1 MIRTTLWP
9 RSWNS
14 RSFCRTT
21 VCPRW
26 MSGAVG
32 SIPSFTRS
40 GRPSASFASSSPF
53 GSASAAFRVRK
64 EAAES
69 IRPNARLLPRGRARR
84 PHGPPPPRPPARTP
98 STSDAARTAL
108 PVPRNGGSG
117 PRPRIKKLRLLGILL
132 PLGAL
137 AIVSTVFG
145 MMMAVASD
153 LPSLTAAQQLRHA
166 RNSVLYD
173 VRGKKLGILTSNEN
187 RVLVPYTDIASS
199 MKFAVI
205 AIEDKRFFNNSG
217 VDIRGIGRAFV
228 QDLIQKRSAQGG
240 STITQQFVKN
250 ALQAQGN
257 RTVFEKLREA
267 ALAYH
272 LTRKWSKEDI
282 LTNYLNSIYFGNGAY
297 GIESAARTY
306 FGKYPNHKGCGE
318 SVDRPCAKELQPWE
332 SALLA
337 GIIASPSAYDP
348 VAHPI
353 AAKRRR
359 DVVLANMLAQGRLTR
374 TEYDDALQQPLWS
387 GELDPPRVRT
397 LAPYFTTWVRQQL
410 IDRFGPEK
418 AFEGGLKIKTT
429 LDYDMQQAA
438 ERAINTYLSYPG
450 GPTASLVAID
460 NKTGEVRAMV
470 GGRDYSQQAFN
481 LATQGQ
487 RQPGSSFKPFILAE
501 ALKSGASVNDL
512 WPSRRRDFIVP
523 GTHGKEHFPV
533 NNFEG
538 SYAGVR
544 SLGQA
549 LSFSDN
555 SVFAAAGI
563 HYGTR
568 KIARL
573 ARRMG
578 IRTPV
583 SHNLAMTL
591 GGLKE
596 GVSPLDM
603 AHAYETFAT
612 GGRRITGT
620 LGANDNGPV
629 GIQYV
634 RRISD
639 NKLVKDNETK
649 SKRILSPQLTA
660 QEVAVMQTVVSQGT
674 AKRAAYGGFA
684 AGKTGTTENYGDA
697 WFIGFT
703 DKLTIAVWVGY
714 PNGNTS
720 MAHDFGGGPVEGGTY
735 PAEIWH
741 DFVVAANA
749 IADQREADRIARI
762 NAKRAKKG
770 LPPLGVTTSTTT
782 SPVPAA
788 PSSPSTTPAA
798 PSTTPAAPQQTPAKP
813 PQQQQ
818 QQPAPQT
825 TTPSTGG
832 GGTAAPTTP

>member
-1 MIRTTLWP
+1 MTET
-9 RSWNS
+9 
-14 RSFCRTT
+14 
-21 VCPRW
+21 
-26 MSGAVG
+26 AV
-32 SIPSFTRS
+32 
-40 GRPSASFASSSPF
+40 
-53 GSASAAFRVRK
+53 
-64 EAAES
+64 
-69 IRPNARLLPRGRARR
+69 
-84 PHGPPPPRPPARTP
+84 TP
-98 STSDAARTAL
+98 L
-108 PVPRNGGSG
+108 PVPPNGGG

-132 PLGAL
+132 PLGVL
-137 AIVSTVFG
+137 AVVSTVFG

-173 VRGKKLGILTSNEN
+173 DRGNKLGILTSNEN
-187 RVLVPYTDIASS
+187 RILIPYQDIAP
-199 MKFAVI
+199 MMRFAVI
-205 AIEDKRFFNNSG
+205 AIEDKRFYNNSG
-217 VDIRGIGRAFV
+217 VDLRGIARAFV
-228 QDLIQKRSAQGG
+228 QDLIQKKSAQGG
-240 STITQQFVKN
+240 STIAQQFVKN

-257 RTVFEKLREA
+257 RTVFQKLREA

-282 LTNYLNSIYFGNGAY
+282 LSNYLNSIYFGNGAY
-297 GIESAARTY
+297 GVESAARTY
-306 FGKYPNHKGCGE
+306 FGKDPNHLGCGE

-332 SALLA
+332 AAMLA

-348 VAHPI
+348 VAHPV
-353 AAKRRR
+353 AAKLRR
-359 DVVLANMLAQGRLTR
+359 DLVLKNMLEQGRLTQAQ
-374 TEYDDALQQPLWS
+374 YDESVQQPLWS
-387 GELDPPRVRT
+387 GQLDPPRVRT

-410 IDRFGPEK
+410 IDKFGPER

-429 LDYDMQQAA
+429 LDLQFQRAA
-438 ERAINTYLSYPG
+438 EAAINKYLSYPG

-470 GGRDYSQQAFN
+470 GGRDYTKQAFN

-487 RQPGSSFKPFILAE
+487 RQPGSSFKPFILAQ
-501 ALKSGASVNDL
+501 ALKEGASVNDL
-512 WPSRRRDFIVP
+512 WPSRQRDFIVP
-523 GTHGKEHFPV
+523 GTKGKEHFVV

-538 SYAGVR
+538 TYAGTR

-549 LSFSDN
+549 LTFSDN

-563 HYGTR
+563 HYGTK
-568 KIARL
+568 KIAKL
-573 ARRMG
+573 AQRMG

-620 LGANDNGPV
+620 LGANDDGPV
-629 GIQYV
+629 GIEWV
-634 RRISD
+634 
-639 NKLVKDNETK
+639 
-649 SKRILSPQLTA
+649 KRIKDDKYVKKNELKSTRVLSPQLTA

-703 DKLTIAVWVGY
+703 DKMTIAVWVGY
-714 PNGNTS
+714 PDSNKS
-720 MAHDFGGGPVEGGTY
+720 MEHDFGGAPVEGGTY

-741 DFVVAANA
+741 DFVVAANGILDERA
-749 IADQREADRIARI
+749 AERLAHTNER
-762 NAKRAKKG
+762 RAKKG
-770 LPPLGVTTSTTT
+770 LPPLIRTPEGTTTTQPTTPVAPVAPSTSTPSTTST
-782 SPVPAA
+782 PAA
-788 PSSPSTTPAA
+788 PTHQSTTPAQQQ
-798 PSTTPAAPQQTPAKP
+798 PQQQTPP
-813 PQQQQ
+813 
-818 QQPAPQT
+818 T
-825 TTPSTGG
+825 TSGGGTTG
-832 GGTAAPTTP
+832 GGTAAPPGTG

>member
-40 GRPSASFASSSPF
+40 GRPSASLASSSPF

-84 PHGPPPPRPPARTP
+84 PHGPPLPRPPGADP
-98 STSDAARTAL
+98 SMSDADVTAL
-108 PVPRNGGSG
+108 PVPPNGGSG

-257 RTVFEKLREA
+257 RTVFQKLREA

-306 FGKYPNHKGCGE
+306 FGKDANHLGCGD

-337 GIIASPSAYDP
+337 GIIVSPSAYDP

-410 IDRFGPEK
+410 IDRFGAEK

-429 LDYDMQQAA
+429 LDLDLQNAAQAA
-438 ERAINTYLSYPG
+438 VDKYFSYPG

-460 NKTGEVRAMV
+460 NKTGYVRAMV
-470 GGRDYSQQAFN
+470 GGRDYATSPFN

-487 RQPGSSFKPFILAE
+487 RQPGSSFKPFILAQ
-501 ALKSGASVNDL
+501 ALREGASVNDL

-549 LSFSDN
+549 LTFSDN

-629 GIQYV
+629 GIDWV
-634 RRISD
+634 KRIKD
-639 NKLVKDNETK
+639 DKTVKKNETK
-649 SKRILSPQLTA
+649 STRVLNPQLTA

-703 DKLTIAVWVGY
+703 DKMTIAVWVGY

-720 MAHDFGGGPVEGGTY
+720 MAHDFGGAPVEGGTY
-735 PAEIWH
+735 PAQIWH

-749 IADQREADRIARI
+749 ITDQRHAERIAQI
-762 NAKRAKKG
+762 NEKRAKKG
-770 LPPLGVTTSTTT
+770 LPPLDVSTTSTAT
-782 SPVPAA
+782 AA
-788 PSSPSTTPAA
+788 PTATAPAVQQTTPSTTPT
-798 PSTTPAAPQQTPAKP
+798 TTPKAAPQNQQ

-818 QQPAPQT
+818 QTPQT
-825 TTPSTGG
+825 TTPATG
-832 GGTAAPTTP
+832 

>member
-1 MIRTTLWP
+1 M
-9 RSWNS
+9 
-14 RSFCRTT
+14 
-21 VCPRW
+21 
-26 MSGAVG
+26 
-32 SIPSFTRS
+32 
-40 GRPSASFASSSPF
+40 
-53 GSASAAFRVRK
+53 
-64 EAAES
+64 
-69 IRPNARLLPRGRARR
+69 
-84 PHGPPPPRPPARTP
+84 
-98 STSDAARTAL
+98 SDADVTAL
-108 PVPRNGGSG
+108 PVPPNGGPD

-173 VRGKKLGILTSNEN
+173 FRGKKLGILTSNEN

-228 QDLIQKRSAQGG
+228 QDLVQKRSAQGG

-257 RTVFEKLREA
+257 RTVFQKLREA

-306 FGKYPNHKGCGE
+306 FGKDVNHLGCGD
-318 SVDRPCAKELQPWE
+318 SVNRPCAKELQPWE

-348 VAHPI
+348 VAHPV

-374 TEYDDALQQPLWS
+374 AEYDDALQQPLWS

-438 ERAINTYLSYPG
+438 ETAISRYLSYPL

-470 GGRDYSQQAFN
+470 GGRDYAKQAFN

-487 RQPGSSFKPFILAE
+487 RQPGSSFKPFTLAE
-501 ALKSGASVNDL
+501 ALKSGASVNDM
-512 WPSRRRDFIVP
+512 WPSRQRDFIVP

-538 SYAGVR
+538 SYAGIR

-549 LSFSDN
+549 LTYSDN

-583 SHNLAMTL
+583 SHNPAMTL

-620 LGANDNGPV
+620 LGANQDGPV
-629 GIQYV
+629 GIDWV
-634 RRISD
+634 RQIKD
-639 NKLVKDNETK
+639 NKLVKKNTLE
-649 SKRILSPQLTA
+649 SIRVLSPQLTA

-703 DKLTIAVWVGY
+703 DKMTIAVWVGY

-720 MAHDFGGGPVEGGTY
+720 MAHDFGGAPVEGGTY
-735 PAEIWH
+735 PAQIWH

-749 IADQREADRIARI
+749 IVDQRTADHIAKV
-762 NAKRAKKG
+762 NQKRAAKG

-782 SPVPAA
+782 TAPVPSAPSSPSTT

-798 PSTTPAAPQQTPAKP
+798 PTQKPAQPQ

-818 QQPAPQT
+818 QTPQA
-825 TTPSTGG
+825 TPPSSG

>member
-1 MIRTTLWP
+1 
-9 RSWNS
+9 
-14 RSFCRTT
+14 
-21 VCPRW
+21 
-26 MSGAVG
+26 MSDDAHV
-32 SIPSFTRS
+32 
-40 GRPSASFASSSPF
+40 
-53 GSASAAFRVRK
+53 
-64 EAAES
+64 
-69 IRPNARLLPRGRARR
+69 
-84 PHGPPPPRPPARTP
+84 TP
-98 STSDAARTAL
+98 L
-108 PVPRNGGSG
+108 PVPPNGDGAK
-117 PRPRIKKLRLLGILL
+117 PRIKKLRLLGILL
-132 PLGAL
+132 PLAAL
-137 AIVSTVFG
+137 AVVSTVFG

-166 RNSVLYD
+166 RNSVVYD
-173 VRGKKLGILTSNEN
+173 YHGKKLGILTSNEN
-187 RVLVPYTDIASS
+187 RILVPYQDIAAPMRS
-199 MKFAVI
+199 AVI
-205 AIEDKRFFNNSG
+205 AIEDKRFFSNSG
-217 VDIRGIGRAFV
+217 VDIRGIARAFV

-240 STITQQFVKN
+240 STIAQQFVKN
-250 ALQAQGN
+250 ALRAQGD
-257 RTVFEKLREA
+257 RTVFQKLREA

-306 FGKYPNHKGCGE
+306 FGKDPNHLGCGE
-318 SVDRPCAKELQPWE
+318 HVDRPCAKELQPWE
-332 SALLA
+332 AALLA

-348 VAHPI
+348 VAHPL

-359 DVVLANMLAQGRLTR
+359 DLVLANMLAQGRLTR
-374 TEYDDALQQPLWS
+374 SLYENAIQQPLWS
-387 GELDPPRVRT
+387 GELDQPRVRT
-397 LAPYFTTWVRQQL
+397 DAPYFTTWVRQQL

-429 LDYDMQQAA
+429 LDFDYQQAA
-438 ERAINTYLSYPG
+438 EAAITKYLSYPL

-460 NKTGEVRAMV
+460 NDTGQVRAMV
-470 GGRDYSQQAFN
+470 GGRDYAQQPFN

-487 RQPGSSFKPFILAE
+487 RQPGSSFKPFILAQ

-512 WPSRRRDFIVP
+512 WPSRQRDFIVP
-523 GTHGKEHFPV
+523 GTHGKEHFVV

-538 SYAGVR
+538 SYAGTR

-549 LSFSDN
+549 LTFSDN
-555 SVFAAAGI
+555 SVYSAAGI

-568 KIARL
+568 KIAKL

-612 GGRRITGT
+612 GGNRVTGT
-620 LGANDNGPV
+620 LGANEDGPV
-629 GIQYV
+629 GIDYV
-634 RRISD
+634 KRISD
-639 NKLVKDNETK
+639 DKMVKENKTK
-649 SKRILSPQLTA
+649 KIRVLSPQLTA

-674 AKRAAYGGFA
+674 AKRAEYGGFA

-703 DKLTIAVWVGY
+703 DKMTIAVWVGY
-714 PNGNTS
+714 PDSNKS
-720 MAHDFGGGPVEGGTY
+720 MAHDFAGGPVEGGTY
-735 PAEIWH
+735 PAQIWH
-741 DFVVAANA
+741 DFVVAIND
-749 IADQREADRIARI
+749 INDQRKAEHIAQVNER
-762 NAKRAKKG
+762 RAKKG

-782 SPVPAA
+782 TPAPLA
-788 PSSPSTTPAA
+788 PSSSSPAPDTGSTTPA
-798 PSTTPAAPQQTPAKP
+798 TPNQTPAP
-813 PQQQQ
+813 TQQQQ
-818 QQPAPQT
+818 QQQQTPQ

-832 GGTAAPTTP
+832 GGTAAPATPGDG